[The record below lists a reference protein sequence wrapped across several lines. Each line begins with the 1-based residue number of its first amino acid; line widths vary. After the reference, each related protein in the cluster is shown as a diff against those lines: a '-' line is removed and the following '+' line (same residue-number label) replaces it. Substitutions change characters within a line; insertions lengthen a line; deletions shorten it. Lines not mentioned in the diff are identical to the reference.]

1 MTYRVSFR
9 YHFQRNLDFYSLYPT
24 FLLLSL
30 DPSSSLQETV
40 VKPLFLVYEVNKNA
54 ASSFFFSHML
64 LAISASGIKFN
75 FVVSSHLFDYD
86 MHGLET
92 DTSHSYVEGG
102 MGSVSLA
109 IGNAAKEA
117 GATIVTE
124 AEV

>member
-1 MTYRVSFR
+1 MF
-9 YHFQRNLDFYSLYPT
+9 LYK
-24 FLLLSL
+24 L
-30 DPSSSLQETV
+30 
-40 VKPLFLVYEVNKNA
+40 
-54 ASSFFFSHML
+54 M
-64 LAISASGIKFN
+64 AISASGIKSN

-92 DTSHSYVEGG
+92 DTSCSYVEGG

-109 IGNAAKEA
+109 IGNAAQEA